1 MSRSWELKV
10 ERCNVGDR
18 ESGVGMRESGVGS
31 RESGG
36 RCVLCVAGVTCV

>member
-1 MSRSWELKV
+1 MNCEMSEIGS
-10 ERCNVGDR
+10 R
-18 ESGVGMRESGVGS
+18 ESGVGMRELGVGS